1 LVDRVAV
8 CEVAAVGFSRLYL
21 GVHWLTAVLAGW
33 LLAARVADL
42 AVHQPAAVRPCT
54 ARSWL
59 ATIAPSAADPL
70 DIIKTTAGSRWVTG
84 EHDESVRR

>member
-33 LLAARVADL
+33 LLAAAWL
-42 AVHQPAAVRPCT
+42 TLLFTSLQQFGPAPRDRGSP
-54 ARSWL
+54 RSC
-59 ATIAPSAADPL
+59 PL
-70 DIIKTTAGSRWVTG
+70 QRTRSI
-84 EHDESVRR
+84 